1 LWLDEWKKKRALI
14 PQRGKI
20 FEIGRIFSVNL
31 FLIFGNVC
39 TFATLI
45 FRQMEKQQEVPEFI
59 QGLATKKSEAQQRRK
74 IVEKEYNN
82 LLDRLAKR
90 NGKNKKFVRNHFL
103 NVDVWFVMREGG
115 LEARNRSTFNWQ
127 SSYAILHLE
136 TIVKEAIANVGEP
149 IYVKPKA
156 SGKQKEHNYANMAVL
171 YYKFEDTEKSYL
183 NFTVRLILGVKNDGT
198 HIQYSVNKVEVIEQK

>member
-1 LWLDEWKKKRALI
+1 MK
-14 PQRGKI
+14 
-20 FEIGRIFSVNL
+20 N
-31 FLIFGNVC
+31 
-39 TFATLI
+39 
-45 FRQMEKQQEVPEFI
+45 QQELPEFI
-59 QGLATKKSEAQQRRK
+59 QGLATQKSETRQRRE

-90 NGKNKKFVRNHFL
+90 NGKNKKFVRNDFL

-136 TIVKEAIANVGEP
+136 TIVKKAIANIGEP

-171 YYKFEDTEKSYL
+171 YYKFEDTEKWYL

-198 HIQYSVNKVEVIEQK
+198 HIQYAVNKVEVIEQK